1 MHTRVF
7 LSNIHI
13 SETMHTYEDTNRTS
27 FVWCERKVT
36 EKERKRKKETVAGW
50 LERERGGGRGRKNTL
65 KKKKKYK

>member
-36 EKERKRKKETVAGW
+36 EKERKRKK
-50 LERERGGGRGRKNTL
+50 RNSGRVTRKRKRRRKRKKEHTE
-65 KKKKKYK
+65 KKKEI

>member
-36 EKERKRKKETVAGW
+36 EKERKRKKETVAG
-50 LERERGGGRGRKNTL
+50 
-65 KKKKKYK
+65 